1 MKGRPRIENRIR
13 KGREEQGY
21 FQSDLSFLLGHA
33 TTSQVS
39 RYERGLV
46 RPDFENAMKL
56 CYILNTLP
64 EFLYPELTRAWRREV
79 QERKEKLQK
88 VASDNARQAS

>member
-1 MKGRPRIENRIR
+1 MKGRSCIENRIR
-13 KGREEQGY
+13 RGREEHGY
-21 FQSDLSFLLGHA
+21 LQSDLSFLLGHA

-46 RPDFENAMKL
+46 LPDCENMLKL

-64 EFLYPELTRAWRREV
+64 EFLYPELPRAWRREV

-88 VASDNARQAS
+88 VASDNTQKAA